1 MIKPTAL
8 IHTDALR
15 REYPANW
22 VLAKSLEAAGYNVI
36 LSSRSSTQRLLRFFT
51 PDVVILSH
59 VFSLSENELAS
70 LHRRGARIFSNEV
83 EGEIEGNQLGISGT
97 YPKEIAYQYFEKIFT
112 WSSWSA
118 SWLVKERQV
127 DPARVSATGSVRL
140 SLLRHFKSRPERHRI
155 GILSRFEIINT
166 FDGRHPFDNLMS
178 MDVRDARGRAY
189 LERTVVEMESFAIT
203 CQVIESLVSKG
214 IAVSIRPHPN
224 EGIEA
229 YQLLQKKYGPL
240 LDVDSST
247 DYMGWL
253 ERLST
258 VVGTLS
264 SAYTE
269 PYLLG
274 IPIVSIDAL
283 QESNYQSAHMNP
295 FMATFSQ
302 ACHRP
307 RDLPELLEMCANQQL
322 AAIKNPQLQQ
332 QLSAIYSLSNQVD
345 PIEKVVL
352 EVGHAASSAHKL
364 SGVFAEPAKLLLDV
378 LSIVSCI
385 WKKSPK
391 LALRTHQIY
400 NYNSLL
406 HSPSSFMR
414 GIGSAETNRPA
425 QGQISVP

>member
-1 MIKPTAL
+1 MFRSTAL

-22 VLAKSLEAAGYNVI
+22 ALAKSLEAAGYKVI
-36 LSSRSSTQRLLRFFT
+36 LSSRSSTQRLLRYFT

-59 VFSLSENELAS
+59 VFSLTEAELAS
-70 LHRRGARIFSNEV
+70 LHQRGARIFSNEV
-83 EGEIEGNQLGISGT
+83 EGEIEGNELGISGT
-97 YPKEIAYQYFEKIFT
+97 YPREIAYRYFEKIFT
-112 WSSWSA
+112 WSKWSA
-118 SWLVKERQV
+118 GWLVRERQI
-127 DPARVSATGSVRL
+127 DPARVCATGSIRL
-140 SLLRHFKSRPERHRI
+140 SLLRHFRPHAERRRI

-178 MDVRDARGRAY
+178 MDIRDMRGRAY
-189 LERTVVEMESFAIT
+189 LERTVVEMEGFAIT
-203 CQVIESLVSKG
+203 CQVIESLVGQG

-253 ERLST
+253 QRLSA

-295 FMATFSQ
+295 FMETFSR

-307 RDLPELLEMCANQQL
+307 ADLASLLALCADPQL
-322 AAIKNPQLQQ
+322 APIRSADLQN
-332 QLSAIYSLSNQVD
+332 QLSAIYSLDNPDD
-345 PIEKVVL
+345 PIQKVVA
-352 EVGHAASSAHKL
+352 EVGPAGRTAHGL
-364 SGVFAEPAKLLLDV
+364 SGFFVRPAKLLLDA
-378 LSIVSCI
+378 LSIAACAL
-385 WKKSPK
+385 KKNPR
-391 LALRTHQIY
+391 LAFRKHVIY
-400 NYNSLL
+400 NYNTLL
-406 HSPSSFMR
+406 HRPSSFMR
-414 GIGSAETNRPA
+414 TLRTAGAGSAGPDQASRP
-425 QGQISVP
+425 